1 MNSGIQFWLKKFR
14 MRVVFPVLALLPS
27 KLSYALATF
36 IGFLDWKYLNT
47 TERMEVA
54 QQMQQIPVFDAALI
68 EAYSKRFCQL
78 MARDTL
84 DSYRMPRMTASNTG
98 HQFEVLGLEHLVAA
112 EKKGKG
118 VLLLVP
124 HYGRYFMLGPA
135 LRFLGH
141 GFGVFTT
148 AITEATAPDE
158 NWRTYLTQK
167 LKNGF
172 MFCRGEWI
180 TSDDSP
186 MRIYACL
193 KAGNSLLM
201 AFDGV
206 ESTSDKKLLLP
217 FLGGTAQLATGSL
230 RIAKRTGAAM
240 IYVSVKEHAA
250 GLKFELTALSE
261 DPELA
266 LPEAAALLEKDIEE
280 MPWHWWLWR
289 ALPRVWS
296 RD

>member
-1 MNSGIQFWLKKFR
+1 MNSGLQFWLKKIR
-14 MRVVFPVLALLPS
+14 MRVVFPLLARLPA
-27 KLSYALATF
+27 KLSYQLATF
-36 IGFLDWKYLNT
+36 IGYLDYKYLNT
-47 TERMEVA
+47 AERLEVA
-54 QQMQQIPVFDAALI
+54 QQMRQVPVFDAQHIDNYALQ
-68 EAYSKRFCQL
+68 FCQL

-84 DSYRMPRMTASNTG
+84 DSYRMSRMTAANMA
-98 HQFEVLGLEHLVAA
+98 HQLDVVGLAHLVAA
-112 EKKGKG
+112 EQRGKG

-172 MFCRGEWI
+172 MFCQGEWI

-186 MRIYACL
+186 LRIYNCL
-193 KAGNSLLM
+193 KAGHSLLM

-206 ESTSDKKLLLP
+206 ESTSDKKMSVP
-217 FLGGTAQLATGSL
+217 FLGGTAHLATGSL

-240 IYVSVKEHAA
+240 IYVSVKEQGA
-250 GLKFELTALSE
+250 GLKFELTALPE

-266 LPEAAALLEKDIEE
+266 LEQAAALLAKDIEE

>member
-1 MNSGIQFWLKKFR
+1 
-14 MRVVFPVLALLPS
+14 MRVVFPALALLPA
-27 KLSYALATF
+27 KQSYALATF

-54 QQMQQIPVFDAALI
+54 QQMQQIPVLNADLI
-68 EAYSKRFCQL
+68 DTYSKRFCQL

-84 DSYRMPRMTASNTG
+84 DSYRMPRMTAGNTG
-98 HQFEVLGLEHLVAA
+98 HLLEVLGLEHLVAA
-112 EKKGKG
+112 ENKGKG

-172 MFCRGEWI
+172 MFCGGEWI

-186 MRIYACL
+186 LRIYANL

-206 ESTSDKKLLLP
+206 ESTSDKKLSAP
-217 FLGGTAQLATGSL
+217 FLGGTAHLATGSL
-230 RIAKRTGAAM
+230 RIAKRTGAALVY
-240 IYVSVKEHAA
+240 ISVKEV
-250 GLKFELTALSE
+250 GESLKFEISALPE

-266 LPEAAALLEKDIEE
+266 LQEATTCLEKDIQE

-296 RD
+296 RN

>member
-1 MNSGIQFWLKKFR
+1 MKIQFWLRK
-14 MRVVFPVLALLPS
+14 MRLKLVFPLLALLPS
-27 KLSYALATF
+27 RMGYALASL
-36 IGFLDWKYLNT
+36 IGYWDWKFINK
-47 TERMEVA
+47 TERHEVEA
-54 QQMQQIPVFDAALI
+54 ELQKIPVFPHEKLHDFSRRYCLM
-68 EAYSKRFCQL
+68 

-84 DSYRMPRMTASNTG
+84 DCFRMPRLTAQNTKDY
-98 HQFEVLGLEHLVAA
+98 FKVNGLEHLVAA

-141 GFGVFTT
+141 GFGVYTT
-148 AITEATAPDE
+148 AITETTVPDA
-158 NWRTYLTQK
+158 NWRAYLLEK

-172 MFCRGEWI
+172 MFCGGEWI

-186 MRIYACL
+186 LKIYANL
-193 KAGNSLLM
+193 KAGRSILL

-206 ESTSDKKLLLP
+206 ESTSDKKMARP
-217 FLGGTAQLATGSL
+217 FLGGTVRFATGSL
-230 RIAKRTGAAM
+230 RFAKRTGAAM
-240 IYVSVKEHAA
+240 LYVSVKECKA
-250 GLKFELTALSE
+250 GLQFEMTPLPE
-261 DPELA
+261 DPEFA
-266 LPEAAALLEKDIEE
+266 LQAAVSYLEKDLIE

-296 RD
+296 KD